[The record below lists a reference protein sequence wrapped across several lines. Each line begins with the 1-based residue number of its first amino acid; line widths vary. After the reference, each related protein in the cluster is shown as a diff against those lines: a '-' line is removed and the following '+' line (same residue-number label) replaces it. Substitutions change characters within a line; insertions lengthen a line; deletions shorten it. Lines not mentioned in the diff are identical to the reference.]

1 MEGPA
6 QVERLLQ
13 DQEGRKIG
21 DLYIVK
27 HDDSD
32 EDSAS
37 AYSFHVD

>member
-32 EDSAS
+32 EDSAR